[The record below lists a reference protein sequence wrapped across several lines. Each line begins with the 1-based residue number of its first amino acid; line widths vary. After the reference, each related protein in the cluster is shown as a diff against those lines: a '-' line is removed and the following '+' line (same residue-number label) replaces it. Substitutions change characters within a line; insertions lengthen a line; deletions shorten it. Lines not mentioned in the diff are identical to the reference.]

1 VLQLI
6 TQIAEQCTTQGTA
19 LKTQA
24 QEQLQELAKI
34 MHRFGRQCRGQGKVF
49 VRLVRQTETHLLTSG
64 EAVAALARTAQAQVR
79 SAPQLTAEQRTR
91 WDTTL
96 TAAVAAHDQI
106 ATQSRRLTH
115 GKPLTRCKIVNA
127 YDATIAPICK
137 GKSNCPTQFGRKPG
151 LLAEPATGF
160 VFAARLPVGNP
171 SDASYVLPLVDQV
184 QQAFAQVTTRPV
196 PAVHSLAGDL
206 AVNDPTLRENL
217 HTRGILTVGIPRSVE
232 PLSPTPSPE
241 VLQEVLTTAD
251 LHRKRTPCQVQLAY
265 AAGYSRPVVASIIA
279 SLLSRGAGQLRYKGW
294 HGAGVQLTMAVMAHN
309 AATVRRIRYGR
320 LTLRAQKFRR
330 LLHLKPPNLL
340 KNKQRIN

>member
-1 VLQLI
+1 M
-6 TQIAEQCTTQGTA
+6 

-34 MHRFGRQCRGQGKVF
+34 MRRFGRQCRGQGKVF
-49 VRLVRQTETHLLTSG
+49 VNLVRQTETQLLTTG
-64 EAVAALARTAQAQVR
+64 KPVVALARTAQTHVQTT
-79 SAPQLTAEQRTR
+79 PQLTEDQRTR

-96 TAAVAAHDQI
+96 TVALATHQQI
-106 ATQSRRLTH
+106 VTQSRRLTH

-137 GKSNCPTQFGRKPG
+137 GKSNCPTQSGRKPG

-171 SDASYVLPLVDQV
+171 RDVSYVLPLVDQV
-184 QQAFAQVTTRPV
+184 QTACTCVTLRP
-196 PAVHSLAGDL
+196 PPRIHSLAGDL
-206 AVNDPTLRENL
+206 AVNDPTVRERL
-217 HTRGILTVGIPRSVE
+217 HLRGILTVGIPRTVE

-241 VLQEVLTTAD
+241 AIDKLLTTAD
-251 LHRKRTPCQVQLAY
+251 LHRQRTPRQVQLAC
-265 AAGYSRPVVASIIA
+265 AAGYSRPVVESIIA

-294 HGAGVQLTMAVMAHN
+294 HGASVQLTMAVMAHN

-320 LTLRAQKFRR
+320 LTSRAQKFRR
-330 LLHLKPPNLL
+330 LLHLKPLNLL
-340 KNKQRIN
+340 KNKERIN